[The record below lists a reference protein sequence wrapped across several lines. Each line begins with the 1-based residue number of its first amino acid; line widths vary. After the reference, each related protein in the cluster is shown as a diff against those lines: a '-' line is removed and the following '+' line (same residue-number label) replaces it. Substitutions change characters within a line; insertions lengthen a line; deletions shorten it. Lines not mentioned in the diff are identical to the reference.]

1 MVSALSALENSVAVF
16 EVPTAAVQE
25 DPETGNVVPVNE
37 TLSYRLYLR
46 RGASTSPGAMSGSN
60 SYAREL
66 PGIDQEVAAYEG
78 YCITP
83 TQLDTRIR
91 AGTKATLTFAGEPPH
106 ECTVQDCRF
115 VYGSTGL
122 LGETLMNVL
131 GHKVRLISSD
141 YLGIDQ

>member
-25 DPETGNVVPVNE
+25 DPETGNIVPVNE

-122 LGETLMNVL
+122 LGDTLMNVL

-141 YLGIDQ
+141 YLGVDQ

>member
-1 MVSALSALENSVAVF
+1 MVSTLSSLENSMAVF
-16 EVPTAAVQE
+16 EVPTAEIQE
-25 DPETGNVVPVNE
+25 DPETGNIIPVNE
-37 TLSYRLYLR
+37 TLTYRLYLR

-66 PGIDQEVAAYEG
+66 PGVDAEVAAYEG
-78 YCITP
+78 YCIAP

-91 AGTKATLTFAGEPPH
+91 AGTRATLTFAGEPPH

-122 LGETLMNVL
+122 LGDTLMNVL
-131 GHKVRLISSD
+131 GHKVRLIASD
-141 YLGIDQ
+141 YLGVDD

>member
-1 MVSALSALENSVAVF
+1 MVSALLSLENSVAVF

-25 DPETGNVVPVNE
+25 DPETGNIVPVNE

-46 RGASTSPGAMSGSN
+46 RGTSSTPN
-60 SYAREL
+60 SLKGNKNAIREL
-66 PGIDQEVAAYEG
+66 PGIDQELAAYEG
-78 YCITP
+78 YCISP

-106 ECTVQDCRF
+106 ECSVQDCRF

-131 GHKVRLISSD
+131 GHKVRLIASD
-141 YLGIDQ
+141 YVGVDQ

>member
-1 MVSALSALENSVAVF
+1 
-16 EVPTAAVQE
+16 
-25 DPETGNVVPVNE
+25 
-37 TLSYRLYLR
+37 
-46 RGASTSPGAMSGSN
+46 MSGSN

-78 YCITP
+78 YCVTP

-91 AGTKATLTFAGEPPH
+91 AGTKALLTFAGEPPH

-115 VYGSTGL
+115 VHGSTGL

-131 GHKVRLISSD
+131 GHKVRLIASD
-141 YLGIDQ
+141 YFGS

>member
-16 EVPTAAVQE
+16 EVPTAGVQE

-78 YCITP
+78 YCVTP

-131 GHKVRLISSD
+131 GHKVRLIASD
-141 YLGIDQ
+141 YLGVDQ